1 MFNGMGGN
9 MGNMQGMMK
18 KVQKMQ
24 ADMAKLQEELKTRTV
39 ETTVGGGALTIV
51 ANGKKEI
58 ESIKIKPEAL
68 DPDDVEMLQDMIV
81 SGVNEAMRKID
92 EMTEREMSKIT
103 GGMKLPGM

>member
-1 MFNGMGGN
+1 MFNGMGN

-24 ADMAKLQEELKTRTV
+24 AEMLKMQEELKTRTV

-58 ESIKIKPEAL
+58 ESIKIKPEAI

-81 SGVNEAMRKID
+81 SGVNEALRKID

>member
-1 MFNGMGGN
+1 MFNGMGN
-9 MGNMQGMMK
+9 AGNMQGMMK

-24 ADMAKLQEELKTRTV
+24 AEMMKMQEELKTRTV
-39 ETTVGGGALTIV
+39 ETTVGGVALTIV

-58 ESIKIKPEAL
+58 ESIKIKPEAI

-81 SGVNEAMRKID
+81 SGVNEALRKID

>member
-1 MFNGMGGN
+1 MFNGMGN
-9 MGNMQGMMK
+9 AGNMQGMMK

-24 ADMAKLQEELKTRTV
+24 AEMMKMQEELKTRTV

-58 ESIKIKPEAL
+58 ESIKIKPEAI

-81 SGVNEAMRKID
+81 SGVNEALRKID

>member
-24 ADMAKLQEELKTRTV
+24 ADMAKLQDELKTRTV

-51 ANGKKEI
+51 VNGKKEV
-58 ESIKIKPEAL
+58 ESIKIKPEVL
-68 DPDDVEMLQDMIV
+68 DPEDVELLQDMIV
-81 SGVNEAMRKID
+81 SAVNEGMRQID

-103 GGMKLPGM
+103 GGLKLPGM

>member
-1 MFNGMGGN
+1 MFNGMGN
-9 MGNMQGMMK
+9 AGNMQGMMK

-24 ADMAKLQEELKTRTV
+24 AEMLKMQEELKSLTV
-39 ETTVGGGALTIV
+39 DTMVGGGALTIV

-58 ESIKIKPEAL
+58 ESIKIKPEAI

-81 SGVNEAMRKID
+81 SGVNEALRKID

>member
-1 MFNGMGGN
+1 MFNGMGN
-9 MGNMQGMMK
+9 AGNMQGMMK

-24 ADMAKLQEELKTRTV
+24 AEMLKMQEELKTRTV

-58 ESIKIKPEAL
+58 ESIKIKPEAI

-81 SGVNEAMRKID
+81 SGVNEALRKIE

>member
-1 MFNGMGGN
+1 MFNGMGN
-9 MGNMQGMMK
+9 AGNMQGMMK

-24 ADMAKLQEELKTRTV
+24 AVMLKMQEELKTRTV

-58 ESIKIKPEAL
+58 ESIKIKPEAI

-81 SGVNEAMRKID
+81 SGVNEALRKID

>member
-1 MFNGMGGN
+1 MFNGMGN
-9 MGNMQGMMK
+9 AGNMQGMMK

-24 ADMAKLQEELKTRTV
+24 AEMLKMQEELKTRTV

-58 ESIKIKPEAL
+58 ESIKIKPEAI

-81 SGVNEAMRKID
+81 SGVNEALRKID
-92 EMTEREMSKIT
+92 EMTERDMSKIT

>member
-1 MFNGMGGN
+1 MFG
-9 MGNMQGMMK
+9 GNMQGMMK

-24 ADMAKLQEELKTRTV
+24 AEMLKMQEELKTRTV

-58 ESIKIKPEAL
+58 ESIKIKPEAI

-81 SGVNEAMRKID
+81 SGVNEALRKID